1 MSASISSAL
10 AASLAQYDS
19 EHGSDVSEESE
30 DEACPDSADTAPSA
44 QGKASAEA
52 DPGLADENKLAE
64 GAEIA
69 ETDPVLADENKSAE
83 GVEIAEADPGLGD
96 EADAEGTQDEE
107 GAK

>member
-69 ETDPVLADENKSAE
+69 ETDP
-83 GVEIAEADPGLGD
+83 GLGD
-96 EADAEGTQDEE
+96 EADAECTQDEE